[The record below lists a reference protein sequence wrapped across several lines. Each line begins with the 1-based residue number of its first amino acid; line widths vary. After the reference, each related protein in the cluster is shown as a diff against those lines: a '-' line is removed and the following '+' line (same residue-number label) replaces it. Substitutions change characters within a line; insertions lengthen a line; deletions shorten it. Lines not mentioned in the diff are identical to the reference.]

1 LVARN
6 KIISGKAHLVII
18 AIEGIDGVGKGTQ
31 SSILYDNLIKHGLSA
46 SLVSFP
52 VYTSFFGKMV
62 AEYLNGCYGSLKEI
76 HPKLIANLYA
86 FDRWLYF
93 KEQQSKGID
102 FIVIDRYVPSNF
114 AHQAS
119 KFDDST
125 QIAQMIEWIKE
136 LEHEILGQPQPD
148 LVLVLDA
155 PVSLA
160 SSQVLKKAER
170 SYTNLK
176 KDLHEGD
183 KPYLENVRNVFL
195 NLCKS
200 NENYKLV
207 NCIDADKMR
216 SIDDIS
222 SEIWSFVRT
231 FFSL

>member
-1 LVARN
+1 M
-6 KIISGKAHLVII
+6 II

-31 SSILYDNLIKHGLSA
+31 SSILHNNLIKHGLSA
-46 SLVSFP
+46 SLVAFP
-52 VYTSFFGKMV
+52 VYTSFFGKMI
-62 AEYLNGCYGSLKEI
+62 AEYLNGYYGSLKDI

-93 KEQQSKGID
+93 KEQQIKDTD
-102 FIVIDRYVPSNF
+102 FVVIDRYVPSNY

-125 QIAQMIEWIKE
+125 QIVQMIEWIKE

-155 PVSLA
+155 PVHLA

-170 SYTNLK
+170 NYTNLK
-176 KDLHEGD
+176 KDLHEED

-195 NLCKS
+195 ELCKT
-200 NENYKLV
+200 NDNYRLV
-207 NCIDADKMR
+207 SCINGNNMR
-216 SIDDIS
+216 SIEDIS
-222 SEIWSFVRT
+222 TEIWSVVST